1 MNARSLA
8 VSAALVFAALA
19 TPNVFATSLPIL
31 IGGGVLQLG
40 NLTGQLVGVTAG
52 CINWGQPAACQT
64 VTGIQDTVSGSD
76 PGLFKVG
83 SNALDTIKDL
93 PAGVAVPLVGFMTV
107 FSRPSSAVTFPT
119 VNRTPSLIS

>member
-76 PGLFKVG
+76 SGLFQVG
-83 SNALDTIKDL
+83 SMLKSSFPL
-93 PAGVAVPLVGFMTV
+93 SAGRFPFITRG
-107 FSRPSSAVTFPT
+107 PSM
-119 VNRTPSLIS
+119 R